1 MDRLELGVCQ
11 RRLRQDRGR
20 HGGIVEKPLK
30 QTDSHLSVVRR
41 RRNETGVARACSA
54 DPVLRAPGL
63 AGIAF
68 LAPTTLQQQAVNLS
82 EKTQAQGEPLFDP
95 VQAVVHRPQI
105 VRRLLNIPDRDPW
118 CGALLE
124 EQQV

>member
-68 LAPTTLQQQAVNLS
+68 LAPTTLQ
-82 EKTQAQGEPLFDP
+82 
-95 VQAVVHRPQI
+95 H
-105 VRRLLNIPDRDPW
+105 LLNIPDRDPW